1 MEDSF
6 EELKKQ
12 VVTFNVTILDRAF
25 EQTMKNPETRVKI
38 FIAYNLGLVLV
49 KLTIIAGQGF
59 LFLKYAG
66 IV

>member
-25 EQTMKNPETRVKI
+25 EQTMKNPEIGRAHV
-38 FIAYNLGLVLV
+38 
-49 KLTIIAGQGF
+49 
-59 LFLKYAG
+59 
-66 IV
+66 